1 MIKRLPSLAPVL
13 APATVILMLLLA
25 ACAGVKPT
33 TGPSLDRQIAAAQQ
47 AYNQGDFA
55 VAARR
60 YLDVAKQAQPPQRQD
75 LQLHAADALIRAE
88 DLSRAQQ
95 VVAQVPPATDDPILL
110 LRVRLLS
117 ARIAL
122 AQRHGEAAIKV
133 LGGAPPKD
141 AKPSLKAEYH
151 GLRADAFALQGNH
164 LETAHELVK
173 REPFL
178 TAPQAVETNQQEIWK
193 ALAMLTPRA
202 LHQLRTQPPP
212 DVLSGWMALVEIAKT
227 YQLQPEQLKAHLAD
241 WRAKYPNHPVLQKIL
256 DALLGRRREEVA
268 YPDRIA
274 LLLPFSS
281 KFAEAADALRDGFL
295 AAYYTHHPSDK
306 QVVRIY
312 DVGNNPADVLNVY
325 HQAVQDGAQFI
336 VGPLDKDAVN
346 VLAHQDKLAVPTLA
360 LNYSVD
366 LSQYPPNLYQFSLSP
381 EDEAHQTAQR
391 TWLDGYV
398 NGATL
403 TPVGNWGQRIYN
415 AYSERWQ
422 QLGGH
427 IVAHETYNP
436 SESDFSGPIRHLLA
450 IDQSRNRHRR
460 LEIVLKRDIEFTPRR
475 RQDIDFIFIAA
486 HPREGRLIRPQ
497 LRFYHASRVPV
508 YATAAVFSGTINQEM
523 DRDMDGIIFGDMPWV
538 LSQDSSHRGIRSEVE
553 PYITPAGHNLPR
565 LYALGIDAFNVIAAL
580 NPLSRYPYERF
591 DGETGSLSVDA
602 NHRLRRQLTWVRFRS
617 GRPVLLDPQQ

>member
-1 MIKRLPSLAPVL
+1 MIKRLPFIAPVL

-33 TGPSLDRQIAAAQQ
+33 APSLDQQIASAQQ
-47 AYNQGDFA
+47 AYENGEFA
-55 VAARR
+55 MAARS
-60 YLDVAKQAQPPQRQD
+60 YLQLAQQAQPPQRQD
-75 LQLHAADALIRAE
+75 LQLRAADALIRAQ
-88 DLSRAQQ
+88 DLTQAQR
-95 VVAQVPPATDDPILL
+95 VIAQVPPTTDDPVLL

-117 ARIAL
+117 TRIAL
-122 AQRHGEAAIKV
+122 AQRHGEAALKV
-133 LGGAPPKD
+133 LGAAPPEQ
-141 AKPSLKAEYH
+141 AKSELKAEYH

-164 LETAHELVK
+164 LETARELVQ
-173 REPFL
+173 RERFL
-178 TAPQAVETNQQEIWK
+178 SDPQTIESNQQQIWQ

-202 LHQLRTQPPP
+202 LQQLRTSPPP
-212 DVLSGWMALVEIAKT
+212 DVLSGWMALVQIAKT
-227 YQLQPEQLKAHLAD
+227 YQLQPQQLKAHLAQ
-241 WRAKYPNHPVLQKIL
+241 WRTEYPDHPVLKKIL

-268 YPDRIA
+268 YPDHIA
-274 LLLPFSS
+274 LLLPFSG
-281 KFAEAADALRDGFL
+281 KFAESADALRDGFL
-295 AAYYTHHPSDK
+295 AAYYTHHPSDD
-306 QVVRIY
+306 QVIRIY

-346 VLAHQDKLAVPTLA
+346 VLAHQDKLPVPTLA
-360 LNYSVD
+360 LNYSED
-366 LSQYPPNLYQFSLSP
+366 LNHYPPNLYQFSLSP
-381 EDEAHQTAQR
+381 EDEAHQVAER

-403 TPVGNWGQRIYN
+403 TPVGSWGQRIYE
-415 AYSERWQ
+415 AFAERWQ

-427 IVAHETYNP
+427 IVSNESYNP
-436 SESDFSGPIRHLLA
+436 SESDFSAPIRRLLA
-450 IDQSRNRHRR
+450 IDQSRQRHRR
-460 LEIVLKRDIEFTPRR
+460 LEILLKRNIKFTPRR

-497 LRFYHASRVPV
+497 LRFYHASGVPV
-508 YATAAVFSGTINQEM
+508 YATSAVYSGTINQEM

-538 LSQDSSHRGIRSEVE
+538 LTQDSSHRGIHAQVE
-553 PYITPAGHNLPR
+553 RYITPAGHKQQR
-565 LYALGIDAFNVIAAL
+565 IYALGIDAFNVIAAL